1 MVCIYLFYCISTSVE
16 HPGLA
21 RPTKIRT
28 GAVPRPQQRARAL
41 QPRPLPET
49 TPSGRPSTGATHFLP
64 ASPATG
70 RSQVSSKLTRP
81 TFVAAVLAAEPRGA
95 VAADPAA
102 PAGHHV
108 RPGADAGP
116 AGPAHGHGPGW
127 FSVSLPAYI
136 NLQGS
141 CRKASCSSSRDET
154 RQRVKFTDDRVCK
167 SHLLDCCPHDIL
179 AGTRMDLGEC
189 TKIHDLALRAD
200 YEIASKERDLFFE
213 LDMPSITVLCFQA
226 RYPGLKPLCD
236 LGQVI
241 HSSYPSV
248 SRAGDER
255 IKCRDFGAKSQGS
268 CCCPLPLWK
277 WHLSFFIW
285 ETDHRRL
292 RCCSHYCPGLL
303 LSGCSADLMG
313 LLQALQRVCCC
324 GQAELGQPQ
333 PGCLPCA
340 STLRSHSQWVMSPR
354 DPDVEVGRLS
364 SKW

>member
-1 MVCIYLFYCISTSVE
+1 MFTCWKCIEY
-16 HPGLA
+16 
-21 RPTKIRT
+21 
-28 GAVPRPQQRARAL
+28 
-41 QPRPLPET
+41 
-49 TPSGRPSTGATHFLP
+49 
-64 ASPATG
+64 
-70 RSQVSSKLTRP
+70 
-81 TFVAAVLAAEPRGA
+81 
-95 VAADPAA
+95 
-102 PAGHHV
+102 
-108 RPGADAGP
+108 
-116 AGPAHGHGPGW
+116 
-127 FSVSLPAYI
+127 VSL
-136 NLQGS
+136 
-141 CRKASCSSSRDET
+141 KCSENI
-154 RQRVKFTDDRVCK
+154 V
-167 SHLLDCCPHDIL
+167 
-179 AGTRMDLGEC
+179 
-189 TKIHDLALRAD
+189 
-200 YEIASKERDLFFE
+200 DLFPSLWWLFDRFPE
-213 LDMPSITVLCFQA
+213 LHTMSANFQTVFDSPNETSCGCTYSSVFQMPSITVLCFQA

-303 LSGCSADLMG
+303 LSGCSADLVG